1 MDRIGNRIDRKGL
14 AKRMAAE
21 LPDIRKR
28 LSLLREDLEDKT
40 NIGSRR
46 IAAIEEGRQEMK
58 WSEFLSV
65 VFILW
70 SDEGG
75 RMLLEEKELFPE
87 ELKKAMQYK
96 ENT

>member
-1 MDRIGNRIDRKGL
+1 M
-14 AKRMAAE
+14 E
-21 LPDIRKR
+21 ERKR

-75 RMLLEEKELFPE
+75 RMLLDEKGLFPE

>member
-1 MDRIGNRIDRKGL
+1 
-14 AKRMAAE
+14 MARE
-21 LPDIRKR
+21 LPDIRR
-28 LSLLREDLEDKT
+28 MLSLLREDLEEKT
-40 NIGSRR
+40 NIGTKR

-75 RMLLEEKELFPE
+75 RKLLDEKGLFPE
-87 ELKKAMQYK
+87 ELKNAMSV
-96 ENT
+96 NRG